1 MADVSKIKLPS
12 GNEYNIK
19 DARITGVDSAPTSG
33 STNVVTSAGVYNA
46 ISEAK
51 APLQSV
57 SYKSAWLSTSTY
69 TNHLLMNVKPI
80 DWEKVYTIKYRLNCS
95 IENTESSNTESLVTF
110 QFTKDVL
117 RSYYVENAVT
127 NTARKSFYQHSAYP
141 VSSTGFNNGF
151 GACVGIIIH
160 PSTASYSY
168 AGSSSYRLVKID
180 LLEAINCE
188 VELFNKDLQTI
199 DIPVNTSTTHM
210 ANVVISSAT
219 GLQETGDA
227 NNTYANYSFGN
238 SYGICTTVGET
249 LAKTSAISNYT
260 LTQGAVT
267 TIYFENAVPA
277 SSTLN
282 VNTRGAKPIYYKNE
296 PITNNIIKA
305 GDTATFRYT
314 SDVLSSGAYMLVA
327 LDRDFNDFVVAKALN
342 DLESTKEDSE
352 NKVTSLTPFSTDI
365 QYPSA
370 KAVYD
375 HINTQLTSVLKYKG
389 TIGTGGTVTTL
400 PDSHNIGDVYVVSTA
415 GTYAG
420 KACEVGDYIVCKTAG
435 TSANNAHWDVI
446 NGENQVE
453 NKSASL
459 AAAGSSSTLATV
471 DGTNITVTTPS
482 TWTGVAKTGTVTSI
496 TLKGTSPITVDSE
509 SALTTSGTR
518 TISHANSGVTAG
530 TYKSVTVDAKGH
542 VTAGTN
548 PTTLAGYGITDAA
561 PAVSGGYLP
570 LSGGVMQSGATIK
583 LDLYSGQRIL
593 TLSGNSIL
601 HDLST
606 ATGGYA
612 GSFYSIRTKGT
623 DNELYTTTGLGF
635 YGGSYYE
642 KGLNYLYFSA
652 PGETHRD
659 PSIKVTVNGLAT
671 FKNQV
676 TAAGF
681 KTPSGTSS
689 QFLKADGSVDSNSYL
704 PENQAILSRMQD
716 DATHRTVTDT
726 DKTNWNNKQS
736 TLISGSNIKTIN
748 NTSLLGSG
756 NISIPSGKSAYDIW
770 LDAGNTG
777 TESDFLESLKGSSG
791 YSGAAGELQVVNDLT
806 TGGAT
811 AALSAEMGK
820 ILADMINAPINI
832 DLSSITVNTG
842 WAISTS
848 TGKWA
853 SSSSYKYILVP
864 VENYY
869 KIIVYT
875 SSSGISALAWLK
887 SNASPVSGGTPDYA
901 SETAIWTQTAG
912 TTETYEV
919 PSDAKYLYIYVAS
932 RYPDKIIGINYNTE
946 TTSDSD
952 IYVNS
957 SENDFEIVDENKNP
971 IVVFNDG
978 HIKTLNF
985 DSSKLEKLPYVRRN
999 FFSYNVNC
1007 TNFLTTNFTA
1017 SSINYYDPIALYED
1031 NAILYL
1037 PASYSNQGPKTK
1049 LIIYCKE
1056 GSTYMTED
1064 HDSILT
1070 NPEATRYFLYQG
1082 YAILAADGVPD
1093 GWKEALKIGE
1103 RAVGNYVAVQSTL
1116 RAFEYVKNNYNIDCD
1131 NVFIFGYSQG
1141 GMYAENVIDNT
1152 DLPIRAAVLLSPAL
1166 SMRYHQWDAPTSQ
1179 TIDGTSYTKG
1189 ARLNIARIFNFP
1201 EVTTNAQL
1209 LALAYDPDKVCGY
1222 DPWVRNVDNPYDGF
1236 IKGTSVGTELWGLPS
1251 GASLD
1256 SITMK
1261 KYTKCPTKIWVA
1273 ENDNVLGVDI
1283 TKVFVKAIRNTGQV
1297 ADLQL
1302 FSTGEHHIQNY
1313 QTAIRTFVENGENVS
1328 LLPLYLDMAAWYY
1341 NFGGLELK

>member
-1 MADVSKIKLPS
+1 MSNIHQLKKEGQDIYPITLPNAIIFSDGKSLSEELNEVSESL
-12 GNEYNIK
+12 
-19 DARITGVDSAPTSG
+19 GV
-33 STNVVTSAGVYNA
+33 VVQTATTTSANYEVLLSGTADNTTRTEGARKNSNLTFNPSTGNLQTTQLNGVA
-46 ISEAK
+46 VGSSPK
-51 APLQSV
+51 F
-57 SYKSAWLSTSTY
+57 TDTTY
-69 TNHLLMNVKPI
+69 
-80 DWEKVYTIKYRLNCS
+80 
-95 IENTESSNTESLVTF
+95 SSKTAASGGTDVSLVTTGEKYTWNNKGTGTI
-110 QFTKDVL
+110 TKVGNTT
-117 RSYYVENAVT
+117 SGAVT
-127 NTARKSFYQHSAYP
+127 
-141 VSSTGFNNGF
+141 VSS
-151 GACVGIIIH
+151 
-160 PSTASYSY
+160 
-168 AGSSSYRLVKID
+168 
-180 LLEAINCE
+180 
-188 VELFNKDLQTI
+188 
-199 DIPVNTSTTHM
+199 
-210 ANVVISSAT
+210 
-219 GLQETGDA
+219 A
-227 NNTYANYSFGN
+227 NNTASFG
-238 SYGICTTVGET
+238 SAVTVGSVGGIDLKFT
-249 LAKTSAISNYT
+249 MPSNPVSN
-260 LTQGAVT
+260 L
-267 TIYFENAVPA
+267 
-277 SSTLN
+277 LN
-282 VNTRGAKPIYYKNE
+282 
-296 PITNNIIKA
+296 
-305 GDTATFRYT
+305 
-314 SDVLSSGAYMLVA
+314 
-327 LDRDFNDFVVAKALN
+327 
-342 DLESTKEDSE
+342 
-352 NKVTSLTPFSTDI
+352 
-365 QYPSA
+365 
-370 KAVYD
+370 
-375 HINTQLTSVLKYKG
+375 
-389 TIGTGGTVTTL
+389 
-400 PDSHNIGDVYVVSTA
+400 
-415 GTYAG
+415 
-420 KACEVGDYIVCKTAG
+420 G
-435 TSANNAHWDVI
+435 TSTQFV
-446 NGENQVE
+446 
-453 NKSASL
+453 
-459 AAAGSSSTLATV
+459 
-471 DGTNITVTTPS
+471 
-482 TWTGVAKTGTVTSI
+482 
-496 TLKGTSPITVDSE
+496 KGD
-509 SALTTSGTR
+509 
-518 TISHANSGVTAG
+518 
-530 TYKSVTVDAKGH
+530 
-542 VTAGTN
+542 
-548 PTTLAGYGITDAA
+548 
-561 PAVSGGYLP
+561 
-570 LSGGVMQSGATIK
+570 
-583 LDLYSGQRIL
+583 
-593 TLSGNSIL
+593 
-601 HDLST
+601 
-606 ATGGYA
+606 
-612 GSFYSIRTKGT
+612 GSF
-623 DNELYTTTGLGF
+623 
-635 YGGSYYE
+635 
-642 KGLNYLYFSA
+642 
-652 PGETHRD
+652 
-659 PSIKVTVNGLAT
+659 
-671 FKNQV
+671 
-676 TAAGF
+676 
-681 KTPSGTSS
+681 
-689 QFLKADGSVDSNSYL
+689 DSNSYL

-777 TESDFLESLKGSSG
+777 TESDFLESLKGNSG

-820 ILADMINAPINI
+820 TLADMINAPINI

-842 WAISTS
+842 WGIPVS
-848 TGKWA
+848 TGKWT

-875 SSSGISALAWLK
+875 SSSGSSALAWLK

-901 SETAIWTQTAG
+901 SETTIWTQTAG

-946 TTSDSD
+946 TTSDSNV
-952 IYVNS
+952 YVNS
-957 SENDFEIVDENKNP
+957 SENDFEIVDVNKNP

-1007 TNFLTTNFTA
+1007 NNFLTTNFTA

-1056 GSTYMTED
+1056 GSTYITED
-1064 HDSILT
+1064 SDSILT

-1201 EVTTNAQL
+1201 EFTTNAQL
-1209 LALAYDPDKVCGY
+1209 LALEYDADKVCGY

-1251 GASLD
+1251 GTSLD

-1273 ENDNVLGVDI
+1273 ENDNALGVDI

-1313 QTAIRTFVENGENVS
+1313 QTAIRTFVENGESVS

>member
-1 MADVSKIKLPS
+1 MALL
-12 GNEYNIK
+12 K
-19 DARITGVDSAPTSG
+19 DTLITG
-33 STNVVTSAGVYNA
+33 NLRVTDTTLTDT
-46 ISEAK
+46 
-51 APLQSV
+51 LQADTIKVNQS
-57 SYKSAWLSTSTY
+57 STS
-69 TNHLLMNVKPI
+69 
-80 DWEKVYTIKYRLNCS
+80 
-95 IENTESSNTESLVTF
+95 
-110 QFTKDVL
+110 
-117 RSYYVENAVT
+117 
-127 NTARKSFYQHSAYP
+127 
-141 VSSTGFNNGF
+141 
-151 GACVGIIIH
+151 
-160 PSTASYSY
+160 
-168 AGSSSYRLVKID
+168 
-180 LLEAINCE
+180 
-188 VELFNKDLQTI
+188 
-199 DIPVNTSTTHM
+199 
-210 ANVVISSAT
+210 
-219 GLQETGDA
+219 
-227 NNTYANYSFGN
+227 
-238 SYGICTTVGET
+238 
-249 LAKTSAISNYT
+249 
-260 LTQGAVT
+260 
-267 TIYFENAVPA
+267 
-277 SSTLN
+277 
-282 VNTRGAKPIYYKNE
+282 
-296 PITNNIIKA
+296 
-305 GDTATFRYT
+305 DT
-314 SDVLSSGAYMLVA
+314 
-327 LDRDFNDFVVAKALN
+327 
-342 DLESTKEDSE
+342 
-352 NKVTSLTPFSTDI
+352 
-365 QYPSA
+365 
-370 KAVYD
+370 
-375 HINTQLTSVLKYKG
+375 
-389 TIGTGGTVTTL
+389 
-400 PDSHNIGDVYVVSTA
+400 
-415 GTYAG
+415 
-420 KACEVGDYIVCKTAG
+420 KTAG
-435 TSANNAHWDVI
+435 TSGQVLMTNGESAYWGTVASSDVNVTQTATTTSANYEVLLSGTADNTTRTEGARKNSNLTFNPSTGNLQTTQLNGVAVGSSPKFTDTTYSSKTAASGGTDVSLVTTGEKYTWNNKGTGTITKVGNTSSGAVTVSSANNTASFGSAVTVGSVGGVDLKFTMPSNPNTNTTYTFAEGSTDGAFSVTPSGGSATPVSVHGVVTSSNITNYTGNAKLFHGICNTAAATVAKVVECEDFKSTDLVRGAAILVTFDVVNTGAVASLTMNVNSTGAFPI
-446 NGENQVE
+446 KKNYNASVGNLTSAGEIRASTYLCTFYDKDDYKYWVISGLNFNSTYALGRADYE
-453 NKSASL
+453 RRYIHSASTPL
-459 AAAGSSSTLATV
+459 YRYKICGIDSTGKLVPLTITNQTSATIVSKTPTDVGFSISRGLFYYSST
-471 DGTNITVTTPS
+471 TNITSISTPTAAQTLYYDVSTT
-482 TWTGVAKTGTVTSI
+482 VAPYTFNETIATYSDI
-496 TLKGTSPITVDSE
+496 FLKGTVNGDTFTLD
-509 SALTTSGTR
+509 TTSNTSWYVQVKHGVAEATY
-518 TISHANSGVTAG
+518 NSVF
-530 TYKSVTVDAKGH
+530 
-542 VTAGTN
+542 
-548 PTTLAGYGITDAA
+548 TT
-561 PAVSGGYLP
+561 
-570 LSGGVMQSGATIK
+570 
-583 LDLYSGQRIL
+583 
-593 TLSGNSIL
+593 
-601 HDLST
+601 
-606 ATGGYA
+606 
-612 GSFYSIRTKGT
+612 
-623 DNELYTTTGLGF
+623 
-635 YGGSYYE
+635 GSYYMYVGSSYSTNNYFRLAHENPVFYFDGE
-642 KGLNYLYFSA
+642 KLNNIPVSNLL
-652 PGETHRD
+652 
-659 PSIKVTVNGLAT
+659 N
-671 FKNQV
+671 
-676 TAAGF
+676 
-681 KTPSGTSS
+681 GTST
-689 QFLKADGSVDSNSYL
+689 QFVKGDGSFDSNSYL

-748 NTSLLGSG
+748 NTSILGSG
-756 NISIPSGKSAYDIW
+756 NISIPSGKSAYEIW

-777 TESDFLESLKGSSG
+777 TESDFLESLKGNSG

-820 ILADMINAPINI
+820 TLADMINAPINI

-842 WAISTS
+842 WAIPTS

-875 SSSGISALAWLK
+875 SSSGSSALAWLK

-901 SETAIWTQTAG
+901 SETTIWTQTAG

-946 TTSDSD
+946 TTSDSNV
-952 IYVNS
+952 YVNS
-957 SENDFEIVDENKNP
+957 SENDFEIVDVNKNP

-1007 TNFLTTNFTA
+1007 NNFLTTNFTA

-1070 NPEATRYFLYQG
+1070 NPEVTRYFLYQG

-1209 LALAYDPDKVCGY
+1209 LALEYDPDKVCGY
-1222 DPWVRNVDNPYDGF
+1222 DPWARNVDNPYTDF
-1236 IKGTSVGTELWGLPS
+1236 VKGTSVGTELWGLPT